1 MQIRQAIIEDY
12 AALCAIDAVAATS
25 PERRDR
31 IRDWLASSRCYVAAG
46 KDGVPVAY
54 GVLTHEFFE
63 QAFIQIVMVGREHQR
78 QGFGAAVVSHL
89 KSIARGSK
97 LFSST
102 NLSNGPMQMLFA
114 KSGFRISGYIDNLDD
129 GDPELIFYHPA
140 G

>member
-54 GVLTHEFFE
+54 G
-63 QAFIQIVMVGREHQR
+63 A
-78 QGFGAAVVSHL
+78 FGAEMRVSL
-89 KSIARGSK
+89 I
-97 LFSST
+97 
-102 NLSNGPMQMLFA
+102 NDGPVTLL
-114 KSGFRISGYIDNLDD
+114 LDSRAQRRKD
-129 GDPELIFYHPA
+129 EG
-140 G
+140 